1 METVILA
8 EICFINGRV
17 VNVYSGEVLN
27 FNVAVSEG
35 IITYVGPSKG
45 VIGPRTRVIDVQGDY
60 ILPGFFDAHAHADLF
75 YNPCS
80 YANHVVT
87 RGTTCFFNDG
97 HDLANA
103 LGAVPFLD
111 MMSGLKGSFMSIYT
125 GVPAASPP
133 YPDIEGGDLWTDAD
147 LRRALTFNNVLSISE
162 VTPYNR
168 ILKGDKLLSER
179 LAWARQSGR
188 LIEGHT
194 TGAGVEKLNALARAG
209 LTSCH
214 ESLNADDVLERVRL
228 GYCVMLRHGSIR
240 QDLPRLAEA
249 IKKLQGFDTSRLML
263 ISDGIF
269 PDHLISRGNMDWVV
283 SEAIKQGID
292 PIRAIQMAT
301 LNPARY
307 FRLDQLLGG
316 VGTGRL
322 AHLQVVESLEKPTPR
337 LVMAKGAV
345 VAVEGQIATAGLSPP
360 APGRGLRPFKISRID
375 KALFYVEKR
384 HVKSTVPVIRIV
396 DQTVTD
402 LEEVDIPIA
411 KGRYRPEGDILS
423 VSLISREG
431 AKIGRGF
438 VKGFCP
444 GLGGLASSVAH
455 ETHGLLVL
463 GQNEADMALAAGDVL
478 EMGGGISLAQGGQI
492 RANIPLPLGG
502 ICSLEEMPALAHQ
515 TSRLNEMLRELGC
528 DLAYPIWTLV
538 FLSFTSVL
546 RLRITYQGVYDV
558 RTGKIVF

>member
-1 METVILA
+1 METVMQA
-8 EICFINGRV
+8 EFCFINGRV
-17 VNVYSGEVLN
+17 VNVYSGEILN
-27 FNVAVSEG
+27 LNVAVSEG
-35 IITYVGPSKG
+35 KIIYVGPSKQI
-45 VIGPRTRVIDVQGDY
+45 IGTNTQVIDVQGDF

-80 YANHVVT
+80 YANYVVT

-103 LGAVPFLD
+103 LGAAPFLD
-111 MMSGLKGSFMSIYT
+111 IMSGLTDSFMSIYT

-133 YPDIEGGDLWTDAD
+133 YPEVEGGDLWTDAE
-147 LRRALTFNNVLSISE
+147 LKRALTFDNVLSISE

-168 ILKGDKLLSER
+168 ILKGDRLLSER

-194 TGAGVEKLNALARAG
+194 TGANVEKLNALAAAG

-214 ESLNADDVLERVRL
+214 ESLNAADVLERIRL
-228 GYCVMLRHGSIR
+228 GYAVMLRHGSIR
-240 QDLPRLAEA
+240 QDMPRLAEA
-249 IKKLQGFDTSRLML
+249 IEKLQGFDASRLML
-263 ISDGIF
+263 VSDGIF

-292 PIRAIQMAT
+292 PLRAIQMAT

-307 FRLDQLLGG
+307 FRLDHLLGG
-316 VGTGRL
+316 VAAGRL
-322 AHLQVVESLEKPTPR
+322 AHLLVVESLQKPTPR

-345 VAVEGQIATAGLSPP
+345 VAVEGRLATPGLAPP
-360 APGRGLRPFKISRID
+360 SADKGLRPFSISRID
-375 KALFYVEKR
+375 KDRFHVEKR
-384 HVKSTVPVIRIV
+384 SLKSTVPVIRIV

-402 LEEVDIPIA
+402 MEEVKIPVV
-411 KGRYRPEGDILS
+411 KSRYRPEGDILN
-423 VSLISREG
+423 VSLISRDD

-438 VKGFCP
+438 VKGFCS
-444 GLGGLASSVAH
+444 GLGGIASSVAH

-463 GQNEADMALAAGDVL
+463 GQNEEDMALAAGDVL

-492 RANIPLPLGG
+492 RANIRLPLGG

-515 TSRLNEMLRELGC
+515 TNRLNEMLRELGC
-528 DLAYPIWTLV
+528 HLAYPIWTMV

-558 RTGKIVF
+558 RTGKTVF